1 MIDAGVRHRKTQ
13 VGIVG
18 SGPAGLLLARLL
30 DLAGIDCVVLEQ
42 RDRAYVE
49 ARIRAGVLE
58 QGTVDVLKAADVN
71 QRIERVGLSH
81 DGINLSL
88 NGERRRIDLQDL
100 TGGKVVTVYGQTEV
114 TKDLI
119 SANMNAGV
127 DLVFEAEDVDLH
139 EVDADQPSLTYTHAG
154 QRHRVT
160 CDFIAG
166 CDGYHGVSRSRIPSD
181 KITNYERTYP
191 FAWLGILAEAPPVT
205 DELIYARHDNGFAL
219 YSMRSASRS
228 RNYIQCRPDED
239 LDEWPDERVWDELAL
254 RLGPENESELVTGPV
269 LEKSVAP
276 MRSFIAEPLRFGRL
290 FLAGDAAHI
299 VPPTGAK
306 GLNLAVSDVY
316 YLSEAMKSYFATGS
330 WDQLDGYSGR
340 ALARVWKSQRFSWWM
355 TSLLH
360 RFEDQTSFDE
370 RIRQADLAYVLGSEA
385 AQKTLAENYVG
396 LPL

>member
-1 MIDAGVRHRKTQ
+1 MNDAGVRQRRTQ

-30 DLAGIDCVVLEQ
+30 NLAGIDCVVLEQ

-58 QGTVDVLKAADVN
+58 QGTVDILKAASVSD
-71 QRIERVGLSH
+71 RLERDGLSH

-88 NGERRRIDLQDL
+88 NGKRRHINLRTL

-114 TKDLI
+114 TRDLI
-119 SANMNAGV
+119 AANLAAGV
-127 DLVFEAEDVDLH
+127 DVVFEAENVDV
-139 EVDADQPSLTYTHAG
+139 ADFETEKPTLTYSLDG
-154 QRHRVT
+154 QQHRVT

-166 CDGYHGVSRSRIPSD
+166 CDGYHGVCRSRIPD
-181 KITNYERTYP
+181 HKITQYERSYP
-191 FAWLGILAEAPPVT
+191 FAWLGILAEAPPVNE
-205 DELIYARHDNGFAL
+205 ELIYARHDHGFAL
-219 YSMRSASRS
+219 YSMRSATRS
-228 RNYIQCRPDED
+228 RNYIQCRPDEN
-239 LDEWPDERVWDELAL
+239 LDEWPDDRVWAELTL
-254 RLGPENESELVTGPV
+254 RLGPEHGSELVTGPV

-276 MRSFIAEPLRFGRL
+276 MRSFIAEPMRCGRL

-306 GLNLAVSDVY
+306 GLNLAVSDVN
-316 YLSEAMKSYFATGS
+316 YLSEGLKSFYATGS
-330 WDQLDGYSGR
+330 SGLLDEYSDR
-340 ALARVWKSQRFSWWM
+340 ALARVWKTQRFSWWM

-360 RFEDQTSFDE
+360 RFEDQSSFDE
-370 RIRQADLAYVLGSEA
+370 RIRQADLAYVLSSEA